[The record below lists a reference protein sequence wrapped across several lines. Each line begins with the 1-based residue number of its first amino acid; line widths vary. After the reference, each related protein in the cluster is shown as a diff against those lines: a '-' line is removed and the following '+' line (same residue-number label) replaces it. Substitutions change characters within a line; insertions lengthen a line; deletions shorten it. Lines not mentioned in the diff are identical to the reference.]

1 MGRVG
6 LAFRCFFRVLSGKPV
21 PDEALPEKEEPKQ
34 LPPPEPEPEPEEDF
48 ARAIQMLGLLQ
59 KEGRLIDFLREDIVD
74 YDDAQIGAA
83 VRNIHR
89 DCRKVLEE
97 HVPLEAVM
105 PGEEDSEVTID
116 KGFDPSTVRLIGN
129 VTGEPPFTGV
139 LRHHGWRAKE
149 PSLPDLPESGDS
161 EIIAPAEVELS

>member
-21 PDEALPEKEEPKQ
+21 PDEALPVKEEPKQ
-34 LPPPEPEPEPEEDF
+34 LPEPEPEPEPEDF

-59 KEGRLIDFLREDIVD
+59 KDGRLIDFLREDIAD

-97 HVPLEAVM
+97 HVPLVPVM
-105 PGEEDSEVTID
+105 PGEEDSKVTVEE
-116 KGFDPSTVRLIGN
+116 GFDPSTVRLIGN
-129 VTGEPPFTGV
+129 VTGEPPFSGV

-149 PSLPDLPESGDS
+149 PKLPELPESGDTT
-161 EIIAPAEVELS
+161 IVAPAEVELS

>member
-21 PDEALPEKEEPKQ
+21 PEEALPEKEEPKQ
-34 LPPPEPEPEPEEDF
+34 LPPPEPEPEDDF

-59 KEGRLIDFLREDIVD
+59 KDGRLIDFLREDIAE

-83 VRNIHR
+83 VRTIHR

-97 HVPLEAVM
+97 HIPLEAVM
-105 PGEEDSEVTID
+105 PAEEDSEVTVD
-116 KGFDPSTVRLIGN
+116 KGFDPSSVRLIGN

-139 LRHHGWRAKE
+139 LRHHGWRTKAPK
-149 PSLPDLPESGDS
+149 LPKLPESGDAM
-161 EIIAPAEVELS
+161 IIAPAEVELS